1 MDQRSPRNSPTLKP
15 RRTSFLMALLLGTG
29 AALLAGRRSGAVPR
43 PRFGAGAKV
52 KPREEDGGRDAGEEN
67 RGRAARAPHEL
78 PRRGWTDVLWRTW
91 EEAGKDRLLS
101 VAAGVTFY
109 VLLALFPA
117 IAAFVSIYGLV
128 ADSGTVATHV
138 GALSAMLPG
147 GAVEIV
153 GEQVD
158 RIAGQETRTL
168 GFAFASSVL
177 LSLWSANAGMKAL
190 IDALNI
196 VYEEDEKRSFLRLT
210 LVSLA
215 FTIGAM
221 LFLVAALG
229 VIIAVP
235 VVLQA
240 AGLGE
245 TVGFL
250 VGLARWPLLLVAV
263 AFALSVAYR
272 YGPSREEPR
281 WRWVT
286 PGGLAAAVLW
296 VVASLLFNWYAANF
310 GSYNETYGSLGAAIV
325 FMTWIWIS
333 TAVVLLGGELN
344 AELEHQ
350 TAADSTSGPP
360 RAIGRRGARMADTV
374 AEPHS

>member
-1 MDQRSPRNSPTLKP
+1 MDQRAPHTRLKRAP
-15 RRTSFLMALLLGTG
+15 RRPSFLMALLIGTG
-29 AALLAGRRSGAVPR
+29 AALLAGRRSTVPR
-43 PRFGAGAKV
+43 PRFGSGAAA
-52 KPREEDGGRDAGEEN
+52 KPRAGEVDGPAADDG
-67 RGRAARAPHEL
+67 RGRTARGPHEI

-91 EEAGKDRLLS
+91 EEAGNDRLLS

-128 ADSGTVATHV
+128 ADRGTVASHV
-138 GALSAMLPG
+138 GALSTMLPG

-158 RIAGQETRTL
+158 RIARQETGAL
-168 GFAFASSVL
+168 GFAFAGSVL

-196 VYEEDEKRSFLRLT
+196 VYEEDEKRSFVRLT
-210 LVSLA
+210 LVSFA

-229 VIIAVP
+229 VIVAVP
-235 VVLQA
+235 VVLKA
-240 AGLGE
+240 VGLGE
-245 TVGFL
+245 TVDF
-250 VGLARWPLLLVAV
+250 VIRLARWPLLLVAV
-263 AFALSVAYR
+263 AVALSAAYR
-272 YGPSREEPR
+272 YGPSRAEPR

-296 VVASLLFNWYAANF
+296 VAASLMFNWYAANF

-350 TAADSTSGPP
+350 TASDSTSGPP
-360 RAIGRRGARMADTV
+360 EPLGRRGARMADTV
-374 AEPHS
+374 GDRRS

>member
-1 MDQRSPRNSPTLKP
+1 MDQRAPHTRLTRAP
-15 RRTSFLMALLLGTG
+15 RRPSFLMALLIGTG
-29 AALLAGRRSGAVPR
+29 AALLAGRGSTVPR
-43 PRFGAGAKV
+43 PRFGSGAAAR
-52 KPREEDGGRDAGEEN
+52 PRAGEVDGPAAGDG
-67 RGRAARAPHEL
+67 RGRTARGPHEI

-91 EEAGKDRLLS
+91 EEAGNDRLLS

-117 IAAFVSIYGLV
+117 IAAFVSVYGLV
-128 ADSGTVATHV
+128 ADSGTVASHV
-138 GALSAMLPG
+138 GALSTMLPG

-158 RIAGQETRTL
+158 RIAGQETGTL
-168 GFAFASSVL
+168 GFAFAGSVL

-196 VYEEDEKRSFLRLT
+196 VYEEDEKRSFVRLT
-210 LVSLA
+210 LVSFA

-229 VIIAVP
+229 VIVAVP
-235 VVLQA
+235 VVLKA
-240 AGLGE
+240 VGLGE
-245 TVGFL
+245 TVDF
-250 VGLARWPLLLVAV
+250 VIRLARWPLLLVAV
-263 AFALSVAYR
+263 AVALSAAYR
-272 YGPSREEPR
+272 YGPSRAEPR

-296 VVASLLFNWYAANF
+296 VAASLMFNWYAANF

-350 TAADSTSGPP
+350 TASDSTSGPP
-360 RAIGRRGARMADTV
+360 EPLGRRGARMADTV
-374 AEPHS
+374 GDRRS